1 MFKINHKNFEIEH
14 KNERRSIFTE
24 REREGKKL
32 SASGAQKGQAPTLSQ
47 VLSSAINLHKI

>member
-32 SASGAQKGQAPTLSQ
+32 SASGAHKDQASTLSQ
-47 VLSSAINLHKI
+47 VLSSAMNLHKI